1 MNAPRKGITR
11 QQAVER
17 VLQGIKDDSA
27 AYVEL
32 LALLEEQFQAT
43 LRHQNAQL
51 KVLAD
56 QIVAAVAAIDGR
68 RRQRVTLVTAL
79 LGPRPDMQQFFALLP
94 ETARATSLAD
104 WSALEEMVLEC
115 KRRNIRNGTLLTEQF
130 STMQRVLNGEEHTY
144 APV

>member
-79 LGPRPDMQQFFALLP
+79 LGPRPDMQQFFALLA

>member
-11 QQAVER
+11 HQAVER
-17 VLQGIKDDSA
+17 VLQGIKDDST

>member
-17 VLQGIKDDSA
+17 VLQGIADDGA

-32 LALLEEQFQAT
+32 QALLEEQFQAV
-43 LRHQNAQL
+43 LRHQTAQL

-56 QIVAAVAAIDGR
+56 QVVAAVAVIDAR

-79 LGPRPDMQQFFALLP
+79 LGPSPDMQQFFALLP
-94 ETARATSLAD
+94 ETTRATALAD
-104 WSALEEMVLEC
+104 WAALEAMVAEC

-130 STMQRVLNGEEHTY
+130 TTMQRVLNGEEDTY
-144 APV
+144 APC